1 MNCIWHKL
9 DLRHLKDEN
18 NTISLNSQL
27 GLRWSLEVKWKGKL
41 SFFLSI
47 GEFERWVKENYN
59 LSNNFYECISD
70 AIVILKW
77 DLIWKFSENYL
88 NLDCSL
94 TDLTTLNLLRSNTGY
109 SWIGKFEQFNWCF
122 S

>member
-47 GEFERWVKENYN
+47 GQFERWVKENDN

-77 DLIWKFSENYL
+77 DLIWKFSENYF
-88 NLDCSL
+88 NLDYRFNNS
-94 TDLTTLNLLRSNTGY
+94 
-109 SWIGKFEQFNWCF
+109 QFITE
-122 S
+122 